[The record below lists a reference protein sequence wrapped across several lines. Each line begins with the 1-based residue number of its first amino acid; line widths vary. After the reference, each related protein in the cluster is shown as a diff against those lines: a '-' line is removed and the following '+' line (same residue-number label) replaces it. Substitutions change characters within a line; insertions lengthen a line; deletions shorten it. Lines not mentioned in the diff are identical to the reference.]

1 MKNLFENYLKNGLS
15 EYDLKY
21 LSTYQY
27 VMLLSKG
34 NNIKAYFANV
44 DYNYFIE
51 YPKSDKEY
59 DNPLDVLKD
68 EISRIRRGEI
78 STSVDINSRFGVVI
92 YLTGTWQINVDI
104 KVAVIIQMLH
114 AEGFINS

>member
-51 YPKSDKEY
+51 YPTSDKEY

-68 EISRIRRGEI
+68 ELS
-78 STSVDINSRFGVVI
+78 
-92 YLTGTWQINVDI
+92 LTESDAGIMYENVDGQFHTI
-104 KVAVIIQMLH
+104 AFVDLNEKNRTI
-114 AEGFINS
+114 